1 MNYTGWR
8 WETMLNTIGKI
19 VITVFV
25 VMIPY
30 ASAISVFIQETAQEH
45 HEETTTVE
53 HPNIP
58 NKSL

>member
-1 MNYTGWR
+1 
-8 WETMLNTIGKI
+8 MLNTIGKI